1 MHMSR
6 CVLGLAIAANVL
18 AVPAV
23 SAQEYPAKPVR
34 IVVPFTP
41 GGGNDIV
48 ARILGKQLT
57 EMHKQQFIVEN
68 RPGAG
73 TII

>member
-68 RPGAG
+68 R
-73 TII
+73 